1 MLYTSKE
8 LPRETSL
15 QNEWRAWDSAG
26 EEHRLTW
33 NERGRQRLKAAPH
46 REEGVVMVCGGGAD
60 AALQGEEHCSARG
73 GGRNMGL
80 KVRMPL
86 AESVMDGNISIRTV
100 MTSQAHHR
108 E

>member
-1 MLYTSKE
+1 
-8 LPRETSL
+8 
-15 QNEWRAWDSAG
+15 
-26 EEHRLTW
+26 
-33 NERGRQRLKAAPH
+33 
-46 REEGVVMVCGGGAD
+46 MVCGGGSAD